1 MSDDARERAEQRTL
15 LMPRREQGSE
25 LLRGHALQEF
35 VVDKVLGVGSS
46 GIVYL
51 AQDTKLGRRVALK
64 EFLPGTLAARAPTGE
79 VVPRLPRFAEAY
91 EKGLQ
96 SFINEARLLGSFD
109 HPSLV
114 KVYRFWADN
123 GTAYMAMPYY
133 EGITLKRWM
142 ADLGAPP
149 SEKWLRQLAGS
160 LMQALTVLH
169 DRNCLHRDVAP
180 DNILML
186 FDRSGSGS
194 YLEQQPAPVL
204 LDFGSAR
211 RVVADATQH
220 LTTLLKSGYS
230 PVEQYDNDGAML
242 QGPWTDIYALCAV
255 LYTAAIGR
263 VPNAAIARVVRDD
276 LVPARMAGKGR
287 YSPVFLAAIDAGL
300 SVRPEKRPQTMALL
314 MKEFSRTEAPP
325 EPAVT
330 APDAPRK
337 AAPRKADRAMPIVAA
352 KASTRKRLWRWGLG
366 LGALLVLALVAYA
379 MAARR

>member
-1 MSDDARERAEQRTL
+1 
-15 LMPRREQGSE
+15 
-25 LLRGHALQEF
+25 
-35 VVDKVLGVGSS
+35 
-46 GIVYL
+46 
-51 AQDTKLGRRVALK
+51 
-64 EFLPGTLAARAPTGE
+64 
-79 VVPRLPRFAEAY
+79 
-91 EKGLQ
+91 
-96 SFINEARLLGSFD
+96 
-109 HPSLV
+109 
-114 KVYRFWADN
+114 
-123 GTAYMAMPYY
+123 
-133 EGITLKRWM
+133 
-142 ADLGAPP
+142 
-149 SEKWLRQLAGS
+149 
-160 LMQALTVLH
+160 
-169 DRNCLHRDVAP
+169 
-180 DNILML
+180 ML
-186 FDRSGSGS
+186 NDRSGSGS

-276 LVPARMAGKGR
+276 LVPARVAGKGR

-337 AAPRKADRAMPIVAA
+337 AAPRTANRAMPIVAA
-352 KASTRKRLWRWGLG
+352 AAPARKRLWRWGLG

-379 MAARR
+379 VAARR